1 MAGLHQVLWAVI
13 LIVSRYPCHCLP
25 PGLPG
30 GFYLLSDDQA
40 GGGGGGP
47 PETEGC
53 LPYICYDRLAMVIC
67 KLESAISH
75 SGESTISSMHETS

>member
-30 GFYLLSDDQA
+30 GFHLLSDDQA
-40 GGGGGGP
+40 GGGMHA
-47 PETEGC
+47 ETEVC
-53 LPYICYDRLAMVIC
+53 LPYIFSDRLAMVIC